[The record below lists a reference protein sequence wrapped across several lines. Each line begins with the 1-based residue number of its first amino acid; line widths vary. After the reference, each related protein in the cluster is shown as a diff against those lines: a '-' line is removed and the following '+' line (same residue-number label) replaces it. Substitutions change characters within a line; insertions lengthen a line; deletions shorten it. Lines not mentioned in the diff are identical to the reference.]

1 MIRNR
6 QAVAPVGLQPVL
18 FNVQQQNRPAA
29 CAPPPAG
36 TGNNRTSG
44 STVVLLSCLI
54 IIIITIVICAMVFI
68 FFGANFEE
76 DVSCSLRL
84 HKFFKVNSVQEA
96 CTKCFAIYILRFE
109 ILQTTWRN
117 KTKSIKI
124 LREHSHM
131 RSDGFWIFLTYLPT
145 LIRYFTTLAYLVRS
159 YAALPN

>member
-117 KTKSIKI
+117 KKRHQNTKGAFTYEVRWF
-124 LREHSHM
+124 L
-131 RSDGFWIFLTYLPT
+131 GIFDLPT
-145 LIRYFTTLAYLVRS
+145 YPNQILYFINLFSKIICSFT
-159 YAALPN
+159 